1 MHACGGWAHPHVGS
15 PCPAR
20 DALPLIERGP
30 GSGFSL
36 SACRPLTPAFN
47 SEMMKSGPKM
57 MKPQHSRCLQVASNE
72 DLRARG
78 GAERVKFFTN
88 LLKYQRHQ
96 SIYFTAAHSHILT
109 LGRSHE
115 LIYISKSK
123 IIVYKQRAHGTTQH
137 AVHRYC

>member
-72 DLRARG
+72 DLRAPRG

-88 LLKYQRHQ
+88 LLPKAPKHLLYSRT
-96 SIYFTAAHSHILT
+96 FAHT
-109 LGRSHE
+109 YPRKE
-115 LIYISKSK
+115 P
-123 IIVYKQRAHGTTQH
+123 
-137 AVHRYC
+137 